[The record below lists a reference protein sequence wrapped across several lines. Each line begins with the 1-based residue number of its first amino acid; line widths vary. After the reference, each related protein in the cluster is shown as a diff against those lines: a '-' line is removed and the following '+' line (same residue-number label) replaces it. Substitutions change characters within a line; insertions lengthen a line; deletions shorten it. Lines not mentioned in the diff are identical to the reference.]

1 MTKQPATVPT
11 FEMLEHLAHLD
22 HAEHALLRSGAS
34 MPDSAAFTSS
44 TAS

>member
-1 MTKQPATVPT
+1 MQPATVPT
-11 FEMLEHLAHLD
+11 FEIAEHLADLD
-22 HAEHALLRSGAS
+22 HADDLLPCCSGAS